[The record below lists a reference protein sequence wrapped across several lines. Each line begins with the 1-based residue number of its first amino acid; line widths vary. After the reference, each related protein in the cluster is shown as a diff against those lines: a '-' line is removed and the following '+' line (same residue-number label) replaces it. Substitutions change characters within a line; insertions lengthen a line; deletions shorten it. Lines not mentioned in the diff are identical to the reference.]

1 MEDMKEY
8 REQLGEIDKKI
19 AGLFEERMNL
29 AKKEAEYRRQ
39 MGLSVRDSKVEDKM
53 ISENK
58 ELIAEDDIRSYYVN
72 FMKNT
77 IDLSCRYQEQLLSG
91 MKVAYS
97 GVEGA
102 FAYIAAKKMYPKA
115 RLISCPDFLSAYKM
129 VEEGEADCA
138 VLPMENSL
146 AGEVGTVM
154 DLMFSGSL
162 FINQV
167 IDLPVRHHLLG
178 MPGSS
183 IEDIKTVVSHPQALN
198 QCVKYINKKG
208 FESRTAVNT
217 AVAAKDAAK
226 ENDKTVGVI
235 ASEEAAE
242 LFGLTV
248 LDHDIQDFEFNSTR
262 FAAFS
267 RTLNTQDA
275 QIKRENEN
283 FILVF
288 TVKNEAGALAST
300 LNIIGVHGYNMRSLK
315 SRPMKDLQWNYYFYI
330 EAEGNINSRNGKM
343 MLQELS
349 ALCGGLKLVGTF
361 H

>member
-1 MEDMKEY
+1 MKEY
-8 REQLGEIDKKI
+8 RDKIKEIDQKM
-19 AGLFEERMNL
+19 AELFEERMKL
-29 AKKEAEYRRQ
+29 SQKEADYIKDK
-39 MGLSVRDSKVEDKM
+39 GLPVRDLKAEEKM
-53 ISENK
+53 IDDNK
-58 ELIAEDDIRSYYVN
+58 GLISDNDIRSYYVN

-77 IDLSCRYQEQLLSG
+77 IDLSCDYKEQLLSG

-115 RLISCPDFLSAYKM
+115 RLISCPDFLSAYRM

-167 IDLPVRHHLLG
+167 LDLPVRHHLLG
-178 MPGSS
+178 IPGST

-198 QCVKYINKKG
+198 QCVKYINKKSC
-208 FESRTAVNT
+208 ETKTSVNT
-217 AVAAKDAAK
+217 AVAAKEAAADK
-226 ENDKTVGVI
+226 DKTVGVI

-242 LFGLTV
+242 LFGLIV
-248 LDHDIQDFEFNSTR
+248 LDHDIQDSEINSTR

-267 RTLNTQDA
+267 RALNTYDDG
-275 QIKRENEN
+275 IKRENEK
-283 FILVF
+283 FIMVF

-330 EAEGNINSRNGKM
+330 EAEGNINTRNGKM

-349 ALCGGLKLVGTF
+349 ALCGGLKLVGTY

>member
-1 MEDMKEY
+1 MDEMKEN
-8 REQLGEIDKKI
+8 REKIAEIDKKM
-19 AGLFEERMNL
+19 AELFEERMNL
-29 AKKEAEYRRQ
+29 AKKEAEYRKSK
-39 MGLSVRDSKVEDKM
+39 GLSVRDEKAEEKI
-53 ISENK
+53 ISNNK
-58 ELIAEDDIRSYYVN
+58 DLIGDDIIRSYYVN

-77 IDLSCRYQEQLLSG
+77 IDLSCDYEEQLLSG

-102 FAYIAAKKMYPKA
+102 FAYIAARKMYPKA

-129 VEEGEADCA
+129 VEDGEADCA

-154 DLMFSGSL
+154 DLMYSGPL

-167 IDLPVRHHLLG
+167 LDLPVRHHLLG
-178 MPGSS
+178 TPGSS
-183 IEDIKTVVSHPQALN
+183 IDDIKTVVSHPQALN

-208 FESRTAVNT
+208 YETRTAVNT

-226 ENDKTVGVI
+226 EKDKTVGVI
-235 ASEEAAE
+235 ASEEAAD
-242 LFGLTV
+242 LFGLVV
-248 LDHDIQDFEFNSTR
+248 LDHDIQDSEINTTR

-267 RTLNTQDA
+267 RVLNDQDTD
-275 QIKRENEN
+275 IKRDNEN

-330 EAEGNINSRNGKM
+330 EAEGNINTRNGKM

-349 ALCGGLKLVGTF
+349 ALCAGLKLVGTY

>member
-1 MEDMKEY
+1 MDEMKEY
-8 REQLGEIDKKI
+8 RENLAEIDKKM
-19 AGLFEERMNL
+19 AGLFEERMKL
-29 AKKEAEYRRQ
+29 ARKEAEYRKEN
-39 MGLSVRDSKVEDKM
+39 GLSVRDPKVEEKI
-53 ISENK
+53 ISDNK
-58 ELIAEDDIRSYYVN
+58 DLIGDDDIRSYYVN

-77 IDLSCRYQEQLLSG
+77 IDLSCDFQEQLLSG

-129 VEEGEADCA
+129 VEDGQADCA

-154 DLMFSGSL
+154 DLMYSGSL

-167 IDLPVRHHLLG
+167 LDLPIRHHLLG
-178 MPGSS
+178 LPGST
-183 IEDIKTVVSHPQALN
+183 IDDIKTLVSHPQALN
-198 QCVKYINKKG
+198 QCVRYTNKKG
-208 FESRTAVNT
+208 YDTRTAVNT

-226 ENDKTVGVI
+226 LNDKTVGVI
-235 ASEEAAE
+235 ASEEAAD
-242 LFGLTV
+242 LFGLIV
-248 LDHDIQDFEFNSTR
+248 LDHDIQDSEINSTR

-267 RTLNTQDA
+267 RSLNQMDPG
-275 QIKRENEN
+275 IKRENEN

-330 EAEGNINSRNGKM
+330 EAEGNINTRNGKM

-349 ALCGGLKLVGTF
+349 ALCGGLKLVGTY

>member
-1 MEDMKEY
+1 MDDMKEY
-8 REQLGEIDKKI
+8 KEQLGEIDKKI

-39 MGLSVRDSKVEDKM
+39 NGLSVRDTKAEEKM
-53 ISENK
+53 ISDNK
-58 ELIAEDDIRSYYVN
+58 ELISDNDIRSYYVN

-77 IDLSCRYQEQLLSG
+77 IDLSADYQEQLLSG

-115 RLISCPDFLSAYKM
+115 RLISCPDFLSAYRM
-129 VEEGEADCA
+129 VEDGEADTA

-167 IDLPVRHHLLG
+167 LDLPVRHHLLG
-178 MPGSS
+178 IPGSTL
-183 IEDIKTVVSHPQALN
+183 EDIKTVVSHPQALN
-198 QCVKYINKKG
+198 QCVKYINKNG
-208 FESRTAVNT
+208 FETKTAVNT
-217 AVAAKDAAK
+217 AVAAKDAARDK
-226 ENDKTVGVI
+226 DKTVGVI

-248 LDHDIQDFEFNSTR
+248 LDHDVQDSEINSTR
-262 FAAFS
+262 FASFS
-267 RTLNTQDA
+267 RSLNTYDDG
-275 QIKRENEN
+275 IKRENEK
-283 FILVF
+283 FIMVF
-288 TVKNEAGALAST
+288 TVKNEAGALAAT
-300 LNIIGVHGYNMRSLK
+300 LNIIGVHGFNMRSLK

-330 EAEGNINSRNGKM
+330 EAEGNINTRNGKM

-349 ALCGGLKLVGTF
+349 ALCGGLKLVGTY